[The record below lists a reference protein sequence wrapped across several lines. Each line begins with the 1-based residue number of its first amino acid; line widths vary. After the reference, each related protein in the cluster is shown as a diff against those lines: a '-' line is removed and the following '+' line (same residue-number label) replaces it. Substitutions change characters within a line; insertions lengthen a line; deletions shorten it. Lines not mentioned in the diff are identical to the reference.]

1 MDLAQILSFLQS
13 GFYLLLIF
21 IPLLILTLWRGRYFL
36 INLIIALNLAMFLTW
51 QIPEYKALASN
62 FIFYK
67 SLGFGLFTIVIFFI
81 LRRHIPGDDFEKVF
95 SNFWQKLLLVIVTT
109 ILLIITINYFYPLES
124 FLTVPDTLEKFII
137 EPSITF
143 WWLLFSLAIL
153 LFV

>member
-1 MDLAQILSFLQS
+1 MDLTQILSFLQS

-36 INLIIALNLAMFLTW
+36 INLIITLNLAMFLTW
-51 QIPEYKALASN
+51 QITEYKVLVTN
-62 FIFYK
+62 LPFYK

-95 SNFWQKLLLVIVTT
+95 SNFWQKLLLTVIATV
-109 ILLIITINYFYPLES
+109 LLIITIDYLYPLES
-124 FLTVPDTLEKFII
+124 FLMVPNMLEKFFIGSSV
-137 EPSITF
+137 PF
-143 WWLLFSLAIL
+143 WWFLFSLVIL